1 MNPQQKAYAEK
12 ISYLRDYI
20 NKTTAILDKLI
31 RECNHL
37 IVEMKDFGGAYCDIC
52 GESFGWYCE
61 KSPTKYCEYSAGEY
75 GEVNSFIECKH
86 CGQPRSRK

>member
-1 MNPQQKAYAEK
+1 MNPDQKAYAKK
-12 ISYLRDYI
+12 ISDLRVYI
-20 NKTTAILDKLI
+20 RGIQDILNKLI

-37 IVEMKDFGGAYCDIC
+37 IVCMKDFGGAYCDIC

-61 KSPTKYCEYSAGEY
+61 ESPTKYCDFS
-75 GEVNSFIECKH
+75 VHFIECKY